1 MQSCVAPTISPSFL
15 SLARSL
21 ALSLCSVWRLRMTNC
36 VVLCAQQHSTNM
48 QRHYLTKLN
57 YSPCFF
63 QTFWKE
69 EKPPFDSWMFAG
81 RPAADHFMPK
91 QTCGNRNSQRGRQP
105 FSPGSK
111 VLLSE
116 VPFSS
121 ALLGII
127 PQSTQVRKHSYF
139 KLCLPSRKPFS
150 RQYRSLWRRMEVV
163 GLPDP
168 SVSLFKTS
176 ISDVV
181 CKSRP

>member
-1 MQSCVAPTISPSFL
+1 MWSAKLRCPHHL
-15 SLARSL
+15 SLFSLSRSL
-21 ALSLCSVWRLRMTNC
+21 SHCALCEGWGWLTVLFCAHSNTHQICSSHL
-36 VVLCAQQHSTNM
+36 A
-48 QRHYLTKLN
+48 KLN
-57 YSPCFF
+57 YSPSFC

-69 EKPPFDSWMFAG
+69 EKPPFDSGMFAG
-81 RPAADHFMPK
+81 HPAADHFMPK
-91 QTCGNRNSQRGRQP
+91 QTCGNRSSQRGRQP

-150 RQYRSLWRRMEVV
+150 RQYRSLCRRMEDI
-163 GLPDP
+163 GLPET
-168 SVSLFKTS
+168 SVSF
-176 ISDVV
+176 I
-181 CKSRP
+181 